1 MDTEQSQRPAKEQ
14 SDELV
19 PVEGVEIEEAKVDLV
34 EGPSPRRRAAWAA
47 ILIVLALASLFGIA
61 PMARNPATY
70 RAQIQTLDEK
80 KANVMALTATS
91 TAASAAVS
99 LLPGDAGQPI
109 AEKLADISSYLIVI
123 LAVIYLEKFLIT
135 ILGFAGFGVLVPLAL
150 ALFAVMQLID
160 DRRRVRYTLE
170 QFAMRFLVFGIALS
184 LVVPVSVWVTDQ
196 IDATYAESVNQQI
209 DDAKTDS
216 NAQADK
222 GDSGKTEESGDSG
235 VLGSI
240 TSFLEDS
247 AQSITDAGK
256 GALDTLTSKLNQLVD
271 TIAVMIV
278 TSCLVPLIVLV
289 TFFWL
294 AKSIC
299 GIDLGSPDRL
309 FAATSAHARKATAA
323 VHRAGEGARAKQAE
337 RAGRD

>member
-1 MDTEQSQRPAKEQ
+1 MENDNPSGKELASEPAPADVIE
-14 SDELV
+14 
-19 PVEGVEIEEAKVDLV
+19 VETLEAGPDPA
-34 EGPSPRRRAAWAA
+34 PSPRRRAAFAA

-80 KANVMALTATS
+80 KTNVMALTATS

-160 DRRRVRYTLE
+160 DRRRVRYALG

-196 IDATYAESVNQQI
+196 IDATYAESVSQQI

-216 NAQADK
+216 SAQADK

-235 VLGSI
+235 ILGSI
-240 TSFLEDS
+240 TDFLEDS
-247 AQSITDAGK
+247 AQGITDAGK

-289 TFFWL
+289 AFFWL

-323 VHRAGEGARAKQAE
+323 VHRAGEGARAKRAE